1 MKKPKLALQLY
12 TLREAM
18 EDDFSG
24 TLHRI
29 AEMGITYV
37 ETAFFPEGMT
47 NQAAAQAIRDAGLTV
62 CSAHC
67 EIPLGDDQDAIL
79 AMVDLFDCDC
89 IIWHGWPQD
98 PRYST
103 VDGIKALADLYNEAH
118 AVCAAH
124 GKRFGIHNHWWE
136 YQLHPALA
144 DSGKRPYQLL
154 VGQIDPS
161 IFFEVDTYWVQTAG
175 VDPAS
180 VLKELGDRAP
190 LLHFKDGPAR
200 PGTEEAN
207 MVALGQGDMDIV
219 RTVAASNGNVEWLI
233 IELDRC
239 ATDMFDA
246 VAQSREYLL
255 EQDLVLA

>member
-1 MKKPKLALQLY
+1 MTKPRLALQLY

-18 EDDFSG
+18 DHDFSG
-24 TLHRI
+24 TLRRI
-29 AEMGITYV
+29 ADMGITHV

-47 NQAAAQAIRDAGLTV
+47 NHAAAQAIRDAGLTV

-67 EIPLGDDQDAIL
+67 EMPLGGEQAAVL
-79 AMVDLFDCDC
+79 EMVDLFACERVV
-89 IIWHGWPQD
+89 WHGWPQD

-103 VDGIKALADLYNEAH
+103 LDGIKALADLYNQAQ
-118 AVCAAH
+118 AVWAAN

-136 YQLHPALA
+136 FQLHPALT
-144 DSGKRPYQLL
+144 DLGKRPYQIL
-154 VGQIDPS
+154 VEQIDPL
-161 IFFEVDTYWVQTAG
+161 IFFEVDTYWAQTAG
-175 VDPAS
+175 VDPAA
-180 VLKELGDRAP
+180 VLQELGDRAP

-200 PGTEEAN
+200 PGTEEEN
-207 MVALGQGDMDIV
+207 MVALGQGNMDIG
-219 RTVAASNGNVEWLI
+219 RTIAAANGHAEWLI

-255 EQDLVLA
+255 EEDLVLA